1 MSDIQN
7 LPLRSSS
14 DLGAAGSGWARGA
27 AVAALAGTATL
38 LLSEKARALSLTYND
53 SIPGTGDIKVLNY
66 ALVLEDFEAALYQ
79 AALTTLTALGAGSG
93 NAFYN
98 YALEFAQVEQ
108 DHAAFLRNTLTS
120 AGGPVVS
127 PFQYNLTAV
136 TGAAAPVTILE
147 LLLQVE
153 ATGARAYLGAIP
165 LFAQG
170 SKYLQIA
177 AAIQATEAR
186 HTSTL
191 TNLHNTLYATTLD
204 VTPLSGDN
212 NLTGKFTN
220 ATFQYENYNP
230 AGYNPLKPDE
240 GVAGVEANLQPN
252 TVLTAISPFFAAP
265 ASS

>member
-1 MSDIQN
+1 MRDNQN
-7 LPLRSSS
+7 IPSMP
-14 DLGAAGSGWARGA
+14 GSGLMRGA
-27 AVAALAGTATL
+27 AVLTGAAALLVSQRA
-38 LLSEKARALSLTYND
+38 SALSLTYAD

-66 ALVLEDFEAALYQ
+66 ALVLEDFESALYQ
-79 AALTTLTALGAGSG
+79 AVLTALTTLGVGAG

-98 YALEFAQVEQ
+98 YAVEFAQVEQ
-108 DHAAFLRNTLTS
+108 DHAAFLRSTLTS

-127 PFQYNLTAV
+127 PFQYNFTAV
-136 TGAAAPVTILE
+136 TSATAQLSILE

-153 ATGARAYLGAIP
+153 ATGVRAYLGAIP

-191 TNLHNTLYATTLD
+191 TNLHNTLFATTLD
-204 VTPLSGDN
+204 ITPLSGDN

-230 AGYNPLKPDE
+230 TGYNALKPNE
-240 GVAGVEANLQPN
+240 GVAGVDANLQPN
-252 TVLTAISPFFAAP
+252 TVLSAISPYFAAP
-265 ASS
+265 ASA